1 MVELIQISDLH
12 YGSNEF
18 NEDCLLNVI
27 DYINDVRPDAVIC
40 TGDLTHKAKKYQYED
55 IAKYLAEI
63 KVPFFNTIGNHD
75 VKNNG
80 VVFFERY
87 IGPRRWKIN
96 LNDNDTLIIGLRS
109 PRDNTSEGELG
120 DEQLEWMVN
129 QLKNSDNK
137 LRILALHHHLVD
149 VPYAGAKRNTL
160 IDAGEVLELTQ
171 AYDIDLVLMGHRHVP
186 HVWRFGNSVLLYCGT
201 TSSDKVRADESPCF
215 NQISLDE
222 DELEVYV
229 VDSRTLKKN
238 LLISQKRGENDY
250 IRPRKTKIDHI
261 IQTKVFQKSF

>member
-18 NEDCLLNVI
+18 NEECLLNVI

-55 IAKYLAEI
+55 IAQYLADI
-63 KVPFFNTIGNHD
+63 KVPIFNVIGNHD

-96 LNDNDTLIIGLRS
+96 LNEKNTMIMGVRS

-129 QLKNSDNK
+129 HLKHSKNILK
-137 LRILALHHHLVD
+137 VLALHHHLVA
-149 VPYAGAKRNTL
+149 VPYAGTKRDTL
-160 IDAGEVLELTQ
+160 IDAGEALELTQ
-171 AYDIDLVLMGHRHVP
+171 AYNIDLVLMGHRHVP
-186 HVWRFGNSVLLYCGT
+186 HVWRFGNTALLYCGT

-215 NQISLDE
+215 NQISLYE
-222 DELEVYV
+222 DELEVFV
-229 VDSRTLKKN
+229 VDSCSLQRK
-238 LLISQKRGENDY
+238 LLISQKRGEIDY
-250 IRPRKTKIDHI
+250 VRPRKARIDHL
-261 IQTKVFQKSF
+261 IQTKVFQDTF

>member
-12 YGSNEF
+12 YGSREF
-18 NEDCLLNVI
+18 SEDYLLNVI
-27 DYINDVRPDAVIC
+27 DYINDNKPDAVIC
-40 TGDLTHKAKKYQYED
+40 TGDLTHKAKKYEYEE
-55 IAKYLAEI
+55 IAKYLTKI
-63 KVPFFNTIGNHD
+63 KVPLLNVIGNHD
-75 VKNNG
+75 AKNNG
-80 VVFFERY
+80 ILFFERY
-87 IGPRRWKIN
+87 IGPRRWSITLKER
-96 LNDNDTLIIGLRS
+96 DTVIIGVRS

-120 DEQLEWMVN
+120 DEQLEWMVK
-129 QLKNSDNK
+129 QLKKCENK

-160 IDAGEVLELTQ
+160 VDAGEALELTQ
-171 AYDIDLVLMGHRHVP
+171 VYDIDLVLMGHRHVP
-186 HVWRFGNSVLLYCGT
+186 HVWRFGNSALLYCGT

-215 NQISLDE
+215 NQISLYE

-250 IRPRKTKIDHI
+250 IRPRKTRIEHI
-261 IQTKVFQKSF
+261 IQTKVFQNSF